1 MDKGKKLL
9 DIINAIRRN
18 KGNSPINAL
27 APSTNLR
34 RELDFDSFDMA
45 ELTVKI
51 EVEFGIDIFENGV
64 VETYSEILDK
74 LK

>member
-18 KGNSPINAL
+18 KGDSPIDAL

>member
-1 MDKGKKLL
+1 MDRGKKLL

-18 KGNSPINAL
+18 KGDSPIDAL

>member
-1 MDKGKKLL
+1 MDRGKKLL

-18 KGNSPINAL
+18 KGDSPINAL

>member
-1 MDKGKKLL
+1 MDKGNKLL

-18 KGNSPINAL
+18 KGDSPINAL

>member
-18 KGNSPINAL
+18 KGDSPINAL